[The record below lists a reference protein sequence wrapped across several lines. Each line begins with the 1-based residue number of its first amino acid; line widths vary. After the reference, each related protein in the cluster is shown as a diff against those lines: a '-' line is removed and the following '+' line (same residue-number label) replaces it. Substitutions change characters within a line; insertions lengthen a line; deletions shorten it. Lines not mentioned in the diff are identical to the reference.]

1 MFEVTNDTKVILVKN
16 NKIIGAFDNKFDVM
30 QKYDIFLDLVGKKA
44 KGGISIESFFNK
56 ITPKSMQSLIDWND
70 VKFTNLPFIDDYLNE
85 VFTDLREYGSF
96 ERGDVKYNGCAIAYY
111 FNVDGVP
118 VCFYTELSYDQK
130 MNEIEDFAIQSKL
143 KQDGIFCFFVP
154 HLV

>member
-70 VKFTNLPFIDDYLNE
+70 VKFRICLAGFRIYSS
-85 VFTDLREYGSF
+85 R
-96 ERGDVKYNGCAIAYY
+96 R
-111 FNVDGVP
+111 
-118 VCFYTELSYDQK
+118 
-130 MNEIEDFAIQSKL
+130 
-143 KQDGIFCFFVP
+143 
-154 HLV
+154 